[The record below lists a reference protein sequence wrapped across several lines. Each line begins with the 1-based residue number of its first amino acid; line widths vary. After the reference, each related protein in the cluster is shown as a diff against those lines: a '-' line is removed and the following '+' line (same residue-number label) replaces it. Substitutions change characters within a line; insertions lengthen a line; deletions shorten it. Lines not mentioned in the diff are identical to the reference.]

1 MSTSTAQFIKS
12 VDPRA
17 MPRYSIGEA
26 ARYLRL
32 PPSTLRAWFEGTTY
46 GSRPFLKHFKPI
58 LKPASKDYLSFYD
71 VASAHVLMAFKAKG
85 VNTEN
90 LRTVIQSLEKTY
102 PNARYPLLGTDFSLF
117 GKDVVIKELG
127 QLMNLSKHRQLGL
140 KAVMEKFLSRLEF
153 EDDALPSRFSP
164 IQSAKGWIVID
175 PELSSGRPV
184 VRGSGIAAEI
194 IAKRKESG
202 ESVSSLSKDYHL
214 SRRAVEEAI
223 TYFETSK
230 AA

>member
-1 MSTSTAQFIKS
+1 
-12 VDPRA
+12 
-17 MPRYSIGEA
+17 MPRYTIGEA

-46 GSRPFLKHFKPI
+46 GSKPFLKHFKPI
-58 LKPASKDYLSFYD
+58 LKPASKDCLSFYD

-85 VNTEN
+85 VNAEN
-90 LRTVIQSLEKTY
+90 LRTVINSLEKSF
-102 PNARYPLLGTDFSLF
+102 PSARYPLLGLEFSLF

-127 QLMNLSKHRQLGL
+127 ELMNLSKHRQLGL
-140 KAVMEKFLSRLEF
+140 KSVMEKFLSRLEF

-175 PELSSGRPV
+175 PGLSSGRPV

-194 IAKRKESG
+194 IAKRNESG

>member
-71 VASAHVLMAFKAKG
+71 VASAHVLMAFKAKEG
-85 VNTEN
+85 ALSPTLKNPAASKNCAERRGISTAPRIIGRRFM
-90 LRTVIQSLEKTY
+90 RTSM
-102 PNARYPLLGTDFSLF
+102 R
-117 GKDVVIKELG
+117 
-127 QLMNLSKHRQLGL
+127 RC
-140 KAVMEKFLSRLEF
+140 
-153 EDDALPSRFSP
+153 
-164 IQSAKGWIVID
+164 
-175 PELSSGRPV
+175 GRV
-184 VRGSGIAAEI
+184 
-194 IAKRKESG
+194 
-202 ESVSSLSKDYHL
+202 
-214 SRRAVEEAI
+214 
-223 TYFETSK
+223 T
-230 AA
+230 

>member
-1 MSTSTAQFIKS
+1 MSTGSAQFIKS

-17 MPRYSIGEA
+17 MPRYTIGEA

-46 GSRPFLKHFKPI
+46 GSKPFLKHFRPI

-71 VASAHVLMAFKAKG
+71 IASAHVLMAFKAKG
-85 VNTEN
+85 VNAEN
-90 LRTVIQSLEKTY
+90 LRIVISSLEKSF
-102 PNARYPLLGTDFSLF
+102 PAARYPLLGSDFSLF

-140 KAVMEKFLSRLEF
+140 KSVMEKFLSRLEF
-153 EDDALPSRFSP
+153 NDDALPSRFSP

-194 IAKRKESG
+194 IAKRNESG